1 MKTLISE
8 YDHARIYY
16 DAALKLGIIEW
27 KQKPNNT
34 EYQSTFEELIAFS
47 KKNPVDNFL
56 SDIRNQG
63 IVSPEN
69 RKWFESVMIPK
80 AIDHELK
87 RAATIFDG
95 NVFKKYYIN
104 MIIQVINKFG
114 IPLKLFSTEEEAIK
128 WFQSFN
134 KQSI

>member
-27 KQKPNNT
+27 KQKPSNT
-34 EYQSTFEELIAFS
+34 EYQSTFEELITFS
-47 KKNPVDNFL
+47 KKNPIENFL

-63 IVSPEN
+63 VVSPEN

-80 AIDHELK
+80 AIDHGLK

-114 IPLKLFSTEEEAIK
+114 IPLKLFNTEEDAIK
-128 WFQSFN
+128 WFQSFI
-134 KQSI
+134 K